1 MSKQFKANR
10 QYELLE
16 ILKSPQ
22 PPRTIDQMADS
33 LGCTHATAWVYLKK
47 LEVEGL
53 ITRKAQ
59 RVSSIQVTMAGR
71 TFQAPT
77 EAPVRKPPRMP
88 EPDWK
93 PKGGTLASRINDIY
107 ERAKAENN
115 LGWAV
120 EVTEGR

>member
-1 MSKQFKANR
+1 MSNQYKANR

-22 PPRTIDQMADS
+22 PPATIDEMADS

-47 LEVEGL
+47 LENEGL
-53 ITRKAQ
+53 ITRKGKST
-59 RVSSIQVTMAGR
+59 RSTRVTMAGR

-88 EPDWK
+88 EPEWK
-93 PKGGTLASRINDIY
+93 PKGGTLASRI
-107 ERAKAENN
+107 EAVVQKAKDAGTIMWTHE
-115 LGWAV
+115 AR
-120 EVTEGR
+120 TE